1 VTPRWRRSMPFPLP
15 PAESVP
21 PNRILSVAG
30 KEQPVTSS
38 GPPTI
43 SEMAPSERV
52 AVITGASSGIGEA
65 TARGLKAAGFAVVLG
80 ARREERLMAVAS
92 ELGGR
97 GLPLDVRDPA
107 SIHAFVGAISAEYG
121 QVEILI
127 NNAGLAAGLQPLA
140 EGNDDDWVQMM
151 ETNVLGLLRV
161 TKAMLPLLRRAPR
174 AHIVNLGSVA
184 GFEVYAGGVGYT
196 ASKHAVRAITK
207 TLRLELMGEPIRVTE
222 VEPGMVETEFSLV
235 RFKGDQER
243 ASNVYKGMEPL
254 TGADVADCI
263 VWVVTRPPHVNID
276 EMVVRPI
283 AQATVRDVA
292 RHS

>member
-1 VTPRWRRSMPFPLP
+1 
-15 PAESVP
+15 
-21 PNRILSVAG
+21 
-30 KEQPVTSS
+30 
-38 GPPTI
+38 
-43 SEMAPSERV
+43 
-52 AVITGASSGIGEA
+52 
-65 TARGLKAAGFAVVLG
+65 
-80 ARREERLMAVAS
+80 MAVAR
-92 ELGGR
+92 ELRGR

-107 SIHAFVGAISAEYG
+107 SIDAFTAAVAAEYG
-121 QVEILI
+121 EVEVLV

-161 TKAMLPLLRRAPR
+161 TRAMLPLLRRAPR

-184 GFEVYAGGVGYT
+184 GFEVYPGGVGYT

-222 VEPGMVETEFSLV
+222 IEPGMVETEFSLV
-235 RFKGDQER
+235 RFKGDRER
-243 ASNVYKGMEPL
+243 ASNVYQGMQPL

-263 VWVVTRPPHVNID
+263 VWVVTRPPHVNVD

-292 RHS
+292 RKT

>member
-1 VTPRWRRSMPFPLP
+1 MPG
-15 PAESVP
+15 SD
-21 PNRILSVAG
+21 RI
-30 KEQPVTSS
+30 
-38 GPPTI
+38 
-43 SEMAPSERV
+43 
-52 AVITGASSGIGEA
+52 AVVTGASSGIGEA
-65 TARGLKAAGFAVVLG
+65 TARGLREAGFFVVLG
-80 ARREERLMAVAS
+80 ARREDRLMAVAR
-92 ELGGR
+92 ELRGR
-97 GLPLDVRDPA
+97 GLPLDVRDLA
-107 SIHAFVGAISAEYG
+107 SIDAEYG

-140 EGNDDDWVQMM
+140 QGNDDDWVQMM

-161 TKAMLPLLRRAPR
+161 TRAMLPLLRRAPR

-184 GFEVYAGGVGYT
+184 GFEVYPGGVGYT

-222 VEPGMVETEFSLV
+222 IEPGMVETEFSLV
-235 RFKGDQER
+235 RFKGDRER
-243 ASNVYKGMEPL
+243 ASNVYQGMQPL

-263 VWVVTRPPHVNID
+263 VWVVTRPSHVNVD

-292 RHS
+292 RKS